1 MTNVIDLSS
10 AIEDKQMI
18 ESTAVDSVAN
28 RFFEEEMKE
37 EEQLDLEQIQRGIQ
51 RGLDILEKQIELW
64 SVEEDNN
71 VRTLRSIKGTRDAFN
86 SLYSLVQVIGSDLT
100 LLIKNQEAQIASHF
114 TTQAHLQ
121 TLIETLKDNA
131 IVTDKELEAT
141 WNRIV
146 PKPEDIDNS

>member
-10 AIEDKQMI
+10 ATEDRQKRN
-18 ESTAVDSVAN
+18 SVAVDSIAD

-37 EEQLDLEQIQRGIQ
+37 ELNLEEIQKGIQ

-71 VRTLRSIKGTRDAFN
+71 VRTLRSIKGTRDAFS
-86 SLYSLVQVIGSDLT
+86 SLYDLVQVIGSDLT
-100 LLIKNQEAQIASHF
+100 LLIKNQETTVAAQW

-121 TLIETLKDNA
+121 TLIETLKNKT
-131 IVTDKELEAT
+131 IVTNEELEAT
-141 WNRIV
+141 WKRIV
-146 PKPEDIDNS
+146 PKPEDIDNG